1 MRIVHL
7 LLTRRFAGSERHAV
21 ELANAQAEAGHEV
34 FMVLRKL
41 ATQDRPDAIGHRLDP
56 RVRIETVSSLFSPS
70 WQARRIV
77 RRLKPDVAHAHLNRA
92 CKALRGLQGQCLR
105 LATLHIEY
113 KAHQHDH
120 LDALIAIAPWQLE
133 AIPEPL
139 RSHTIQI
146 DNWTRAQSAAA
157 DARARLRTEH
167 GIAPEA
173 FVFGALGRV
182 EESKGLDV
190 LVAAWK
196 RAALPA
202 DARLVIV
209 GQGRAFDAIQAQAGA
224 DVVMPGFVTATQD
237 WMAVFDVFVSAAREE
252 PFGLVFLEAMNARLP
267 ILASASQGAQHLS
280 AVIDRPLFPLEDVE
294 ALAQALRAL
303 YEQRPARR
311 DYPMQRFNLEARVAD
326 VEAFY
331 RRELARLGREPQPD
345 GAGG

>member
-34 FMVLRKL
+34 FMVLRRL
-41 ATQDRPDAIGHRLDP
+41 AMQARPDAIGHRLDP
-56 RVRIETVSSLFSPS
+56 RVRIETVGSLLSPS

-77 RRLKPDVAHAHLNRA
+77 RRLRPDVAHAHLNRA
-92 CKALRGLQGQCLR
+92 CKALCGLEGYCLR
-105 LATLHIEY
+105 LSTLHIEY
-113 KAHQHDH
+113 KTHQHDH
-120 LDALIAIAPWQLE
+120 LDALIAIAPWQLD

-139 RSHTIQI
+139 RSHTVQI
-146 DNWTRAQSAAA
+146 DNWTRPHAAA
-157 DARARLRTEH
+157 VDARARLRAEH
-167 GIAPEA
+167 GIASGA
-173 FVFGALGRV
+173 FVLGALGRL

-190 LVAAWK
+190 LLAAWK

-209 GQGRAFDAIQAQAGA
+209 GQGREFDAIRAQAGPE
-224 DVVMPGFVTATQD
+224 VLMPGFVTATQD
-237 WMAVFDVFVSAAREE
+237 WMEVFDVFVSAARKE

-267 ILASASQGAQHLS
+267 ILASASQGARHLS
-280 AVIDRPLFPLEDVE
+280 ELIGQPLLPVGDVD
-294 ALAQALRAL
+294 ALAQALQRL
-303 YEQRPARR
+303 YAQRPQRR

-331 RRELARLGREPQPD
+331 RRELAQMGRTPRHD
-345 GAGG
+345 GSRS